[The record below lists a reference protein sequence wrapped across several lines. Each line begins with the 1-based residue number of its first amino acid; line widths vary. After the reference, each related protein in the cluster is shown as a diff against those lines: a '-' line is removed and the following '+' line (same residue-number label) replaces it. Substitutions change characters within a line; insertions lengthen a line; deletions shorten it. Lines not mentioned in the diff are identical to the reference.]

1 MFLKLPEG
9 GEGNFDA
16 QITKSTNKIGNR
28 VQLRFRIV
36 QHERDIKLMENI
48 VNYLGAGKIY
58 KYPHTPAVCL
68 TIVKFTDICNIII
81 PFFNKNPIYGP
92 LLLLRNNRRAK
103 GKNRG
108 LS

>member
-1 MFLKLPEG
+1 M
-9 GEGNFDA
+9 N
-16 QITKSTNKIGNR
+16 
-28 VQLRFRIV
+28 
-36 QHERDIKLMENI
+36 IKLMENI
-48 VNYLGAGKIY
+48 VIYLGAGKIY